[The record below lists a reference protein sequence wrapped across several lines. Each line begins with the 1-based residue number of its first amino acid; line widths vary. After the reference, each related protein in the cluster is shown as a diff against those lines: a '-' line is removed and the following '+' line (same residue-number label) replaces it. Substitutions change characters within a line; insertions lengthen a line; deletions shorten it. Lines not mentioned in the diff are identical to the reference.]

1 MQGAQGPAFTPDLVG
16 VYGLSDND
24 RIIHHDAED
33 QQEGKQ
39 RNHIQAH
46 ACELQQEQ
54 GAQKRH
60 RDAGADPE
68 RQLGSQKEHQHQG
81 DQQQTANA
89 VFQQRGYP
97 APERLGNI
105 PPYGETHSWWQ

>member
-1 MQGAQGPAFTPDLVG
+1 MQGAQGAAFTPDLVG
-16 VYGLSDND
+16 VYGLPDND

-33 QQEGKQ
+33 QQESKQ

-46 ACELQQEQ
+46 ARELQQEQ

-89 VFQQRGYP
+89 VFQQGRYP
-97 APERLGNI
+97 APEGFGNVL
-105 PPYGETHSWWQ
+105 PYGEADPRR